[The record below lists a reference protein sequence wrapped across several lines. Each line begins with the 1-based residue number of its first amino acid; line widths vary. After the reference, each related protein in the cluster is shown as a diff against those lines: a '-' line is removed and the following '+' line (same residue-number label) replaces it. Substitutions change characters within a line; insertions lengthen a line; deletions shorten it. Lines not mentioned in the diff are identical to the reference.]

1 MPSVKV
7 LFKNLQRFIQK
18 FATFYSKYSHQ
29 NISASIPA
37 IFRVMFLLQEYS
49 CG

>member
-1 MPSVKV
+1 MH
-7 LFKNLQRFIQK
+7 FNIYD
-18 FATFYSKYSHQ
+18 TFYSHYPHQ
-29 NISASIPA
+29 HILASILA